1 MFVGVGLNWLNII
14 VVSDGVFLD
23 CWCQR
28 GVIDGS
34 MFAFIPQ
41 FEAGQ
46 RTLNPGLADQG
57 NKERTKKKK
66 NTTLQFTPLKF
77 GVILTFPPRISKF
90 GLVPLLLRSIL
101 IGALTS
107 IPGTNVSVKCRLS
120 LSCMLVGPIKSCH
133 VN

>member
-46 RTLNPGLADQG
+46 RTLNPGLLI
-57 NKERTKKKK
+57 KETKKEPKK
-66 NTTLQFTPLKF
+66 K
-77 GVILTFPPRISKF
+77 ILHCNLHP
-90 GLVPLLLRSIL
+90 
-101 IGALTS
+101 
-107 IPGTNVSVKCRLS
+107 
-120 LSCMLVGPIKSCH
+120 
-133 VN
+133 

>member
-66 NTTLQFTPLKF
+66 YYIAIYTLKVWGDIDFSP
-77 GVILTFPPRISKF
+77 
-90 GLVPLLLRSIL
+90 
-101 IGALTS
+101 
-107 IPGTNVSVKCRLS
+107 
-120 LSCMLVGPIKSCH
+120 
-133 VN
+133 